1 MVYCCGFINR
11 YLQIPSQRV
20 FNKIDAVKSDFARQN
35 GSLLA
40 QKVPPHVVLSAFAD

>member
-1 MVYCCGFINR
+1 M
-11 YLQIPSQRV
+11 
-20 FNKIDAVKSDFARQN
+20 DAVKSDFVRQN